1 MKNVGDYH
9 NHYLKKDVLLLTD
22 VFGKFMDTCLKFH
35 GVDPCHYLSSPGLS
49 WYAMLKMTGVR
60 LEKIV
65 DIDMYLFIEKRI
77 REEEF
82 FTVLRDMLKQIKN
95 TWKVMTL
102 KNRQNL

>member
-22 VFGKFMDTCLKFH
+22 VFGKFIDTCLKFY

-49 WYAMLKMTGVR
+49 LHVMLRMTGVR

-65 DIDMYLFIEKRI
+65 DIDMYLFIEKVL

-82 FTVLRDMLKQIKN
+82 LTVLRDMLKQITN
-95 TWKVMTL
+95 T
-102 KNRQNL
+102 